1 MARQLMK
8 VVKDL
13 SLWGH
18 DDKDGHDHDDD
29 QLNMIAII
37 MMGVMTLMG

>member
-18 DDKDGHDHDDD
+18 DDKDGHDHDDGD
-29 QLNMIAII
+29 VTDIY
-37 MMGVMTLMG
+37 